1 MGMPNRSGEVKA
13 IAARYPQAFG
23 PPDNTLDARRRL
35 LIPIIVRELNK
46 VDADRWFLLNRLDRQ
61 DDDPKPGRLTSDVI
75 VWGPTKE
82 HVDVLSASGAMW
94 GEHPAI
100 TDRDWTLEHP
110 SNWPSWD
117 DVTPQPSP
125 ELRPDAVTP
134 SGQPSTDLEGKL
146 DRVLQLLTEIRS
158 HFR

>member
-1 MGMPNRSGEVKA
+1 MTVPNRLQEVKA

-23 PPDNTLDARRRL
+23 PPDDTIDARRRL
-35 LIPIIVRELNK
+35 LVPIIVRELNRIDGDK
-46 VDADRWFLLNRLDRQ
+46 WFLLNRLDRQ

-82 HVDVLSASGAMW
+82 HVDVLSSSGAMW

-100 TDRDWTLEHP
+100 TDRDWILEHS
-110 SNWPSWD
+110 SNWPCWD
-117 DVTPQPSP
+117 DVGPQPLPQPAP
-125 ELRPDAVTP
+125 EPGT
-134 SGQPSTDLEGKL
+134 QPVPVPAALERKL
-146 DRVLQLLTEIRS
+146 DRILELLTEVRG